1 MYFPIRFKTHV
12 QLAPSELTESFVEV
26 IASKLKAKFEGVC
39 SRFGYVKPGTL
50 ALASRSAGSFMK
62 PHFNGH
68 TRFEVCVMGDVCNP
82 TTGMVVDAKVKA
94 SNNLG
99 VLADGDGIL
108 DILIPRRSAGISSEV
123 DLDGLK
129 VGDDILVEVLGKRY
143 QLKDSKISIIGRVVK
158 ERKNPLYYTDILDDG
173 GSVDGGAE
181 VGEDGD
187 AEVSS
192 IDGED
197 SDSDGD
203 DKNDINDDEDGIGKV
218 APKTVLNAD
227 ARKLLAALR
236 PEAGKNEGVE
246 EEEEEEEV
254 DEEEASDDDKAED
267 DWEGED

>member
-158 ERKNPLYYTDILDDG
+158 ERKNPLYLSLIH
-173 GSVDGGAE
+173 
-181 VGEDGD
+181 
-187 AEVSS
+187 
-192 IDGED
+192 I
-197 SDSDGD
+197 
-203 DKNDINDDEDGIGKV
+203 
-218 APKTVLNAD
+218 
-227 ARKLLAALR
+227 
-236 PEAGKNEGVE
+236 
-246 EEEEEEEV
+246 
-254 DEEEASDDDKAED
+254 
-267 DWEGED
+267 

>member
-1 MYFPIRFKTHV
+1 
-12 QLAPSELTESFVEV
+12 
-26 IASKLKAKFEGVC
+26 
-39 SRFGYVKPGTL
+39 
-50 ALASRSAGSFMK
+50 MK

-123 DLDGLK
+123 DLDSLK

-181 VGEDGD
+181 GGDDGD
-187 AEVSS
+187 AEDVST
-192 IDGED
+192 IDGGSESED
-197 SDSDGD
+197 DGM
-203 DKNDINDDEDGIGKV
+203 NDEDGVGGGVGKV

-236 PEAGKNEGVE
+236 PEGGKNEGVEDE

-254 DEEEASDDDKAED
+254 DEEEVSDEDEKAED
-267 DWEGED
+267 DWE

>member
-1 MYFPIRFKTHV
+1 MAATSMYFPIRFKTHV

-123 DLDGLK
+123 DLDSLK

-181 VGEDGD
+181 GGDDGD

-192 IDGED
+192 IDGEGD
-197 SDSDGD
+197 SESEE
-203 DKNDINDDEDGIGKV
+203 DDEDGVGKV

-236 PEAGKNEGVE
+236 PEGGKNEGVE
-246 EEEEEEEV
+246 EDEEEEEEV
-254 DEEEASDDDKAED
+254 DEEEASDDDKAG

>member
-99 VLADGDGIL
+99 VVADSDGIL

-123 DLDGLK
+123 DLDRLK

-158 ERKNPLYYTDILDDG
+158 ERKNPLYYTEILDDG
-173 GSVDGGAE
+173 GSIDGGAE
-181 VGEDGD
+181 GEEGD
-187 AEVSS
+187 AEDVSTIAGDS
-192 IDGED
+192 ESED
-197 SDSDGD
+197 E
-203 DKNDINDDEDGIGKV
+203 EDGVKTA
-218 APKTVLNAD
+218 APKTVLSAD
-227 ARKLLAALR
+227 AKKLLAALR
-236 PEAGKNEGVE
+236 PEGGKNEDAGVD

-254 DEEEASDDDKAED
+254 GDEESEPDDDWPED
-267 DWEGED
+267 D

>member
-123 DLDGLK
+123 DLDSLK

-181 VGEDGD
+181 GDDGD
-187 AEVSS
+187 AEAVSS
-192 IDGED
+192 IDGD
-197 SDSDGD
+197 SESEEE
-203 DKNDINDDEDGIGKV
+203 DEDGVVAKV
-218 APKTVLNAD
+218 VPKTVLNAD

-236 PEAGKNEGVE
+236 PEGGKNEGVGE
-246 EEEEEEEV
+246 DEEEEV
-254 DEEEASDDDKAED
+254 DEDDEEEEGSENEEGDWAVED
-267 DWEGED
+267 

>member
-123 DLDGLK
+123 DLDSLK

-173 GSVDGGAE
+173 GSIDGGAD
-181 VGEDGD
+181 GDDGD

-192 IDGED
+192 IGEGD
-197 SDSDGD
+197 SDSDGED
-203 DKNDINDDEDGIGKV
+203 RNDDEDGVGKV
-218 APKTVLNAD
+218 VPKTVLNAD

-236 PEAGKNEGVE
+236 PEGGKNEGEE

>member
-1 MYFPIRFKTHV
+1 MAATSMYFPIRFKTHV

-181 VGEDGD
+181 GGDEGD

-192 IDGED
+192 IDGEGD
-197 SDSDGD
+197 SESED
-203 DKNDINDDEDGIGKV
+203 DDEDGVGKV
-218 APKTVLNAD
+218 VPKTVLNAD

-236 PEAGKNEGVE
+236 PEGGKNEGVE
-246 EEEEEEEV
+246 EDEEEEDEVEEV
-254 DEEEASDDDKAED
+254 DEEASEDDEKD
-267 DWEGED
+267 DWE

>member
-123 DLDGLK
+123 DLDSLK

-173 GSVDGGAE
+173 GSIDGGAE
-181 VGEDGD
+181 GDDGD
-187 AEVSS
+187 AEAVSS
-192 IDGED
+192 IDGD
-197 SDSDGD
+197 SESE
-203 DKNDINDDEDGIGKV
+203 DDEEDGVGGGKV

-236 PEAGKNEGVE
+236 PEGGKNKGEEDDGDD